1 MKKKIELALKNAI
14 MMYEY
19 ASGKKYSSARGYE
32 QAKTVD
38 AAYYYGKIKMC
49 EQLLGIR

>member
-1 MKKKIELALKNAI
+1 MKKKLELALKNAI

-19 ASGKKYSSARGYE
+19 VSGKKYSSTRGYQ

-38 AAYYYGKIKMC
+38 EAYYLDKIKMC
-49 EQLLGIR
+49 EQLLGR

>member
-1 MKKKIELALKNAI
+1 MKNKIKLALKNAI

-19 ASGKKYSSARGYE
+19 VSGKEYKPALGFE

-38 AAYYYGKIKMC
+38 AAYYLGQIKMC
-49 EQLLGIR
+49 EQLLMK